1 MSFLRFLLPYTYFY
15 GSRVK
20 QLKYNLYYLIID
32 WAVPFA
38 LLTYFTNYDWQGAL
52 VHFVLAYLAFIS
64 IYEIGYLGNDVYSVR
79 KEDKPRRRV
88 KDFDPSDA
96 VVLLWIA
103 VRLAAFGLISWYLHV
118 LTNPLWVAFYMVLAI
133 FFYLHNAL
141 KDKELKV
148 MTFVNLAFI
157 RYFAPVFIFLTPAQL
172 MLLAAPIFLNYV
184 FYRTLM
190 YMDSKDLLNMPSRR
204 APAYKV
210 NYYLLALGVSSLLS
224 LMGQSWVPVAITA
237 YYLLFW
243 TAVKVA
249 GFQPPQADN

>member
-1 MSFLRFLLPYTYFY
+1 MTLLRFLLPYTYFY

-32 WAVPFA
+32 WTVPYV
-38 LLTYFTNYDWQGAL
+38 LLTYFTGFDWQGSV
-52 VHFVLAYLAFIS
+52 VHFALAYLAFIS
-64 IYEIGYLGNDVYSVR
+64 VYEIGYLGNDVYSVR
-79 KEDKPRRRV
+79 KEAKPRRRV

-96 VVLLWIA
+96 TVLVWIG
-103 VRLAAFGLISWYLHV
+103 VRLLAFGTISWYLDV
-118 LTNPLWVAFYMVLAI
+118 LTNPLWLAFYAVLAV

-148 MTFVNLAFI
+148 MTFVNLAFT
-157 RYFAPVFIFLTPAQL
+157 RYLAPVFIFLTPSQL
-172 MLLAAPIFLNYV
+172 MLIVAPVFLNYV

-190 YMDSKDLLNMPSRR
+190 YMDSKDLLHMPSRR

-210 NYYLLALGVSSLLS
+210 NYYLLAMGVSVLLS
-224 LMGQSWVPVAITA
+224 MMGESWVSVAITG

-243 TAVKVA
+243 TAVRLVGIEA
-249 GFQPPQADN
+249 PQAE

>member
-38 LLTYFTNYDWQGAL
+38 LLTYFTNYDWQSAL

-118 LTNPLWVAFYMVLAI
+118 LTNPLWLAFYLVLAI

-157 RYFAPVFIFLTPAQL
+157 RYFAPIFIFLTPAQL

-190 YMDSKDLLNMPSRR
+190 YMDSKDLLHMPSRR

-210 NYYLLALGVSSLLS
+210 TYYGLALGVSVLLS

-243 TAVKVA
+243 TAVKIA

>member
-38 LLTYFTNYDWQGAL
+38 LLTYFTNYDWQSAL

-103 VRLAAFGLISWYLHV
+103 VRLAAFGLISWYLQV
-118 LTNPLWVAFYMVLAI
+118 LTNPLWLAFYLVLAI

-157 RYFAPVFIFLTPAQL
+157 RYFAPIFIFLTPAQL

-190 YMDSKDLLNMPSRR
+190 YMDSKDLLHMPSRR

-210 NYYLLALGVSSLLS
+210 TYYGLALGVSVILS

-243 TAVKVA
+243 TAVKIA

>member
-32 WAVPFA
+32 WALPFA
-38 LLTYFTNYDWQGAL
+38 LLTYFTAYDWQSAL
-52 VHFVLAYLAFIS
+52 LHFVLAYMAFIS
-64 IYEIGYLGNDVYSVR
+64 LYEIGYLGNDVYSVR
-79 KEDKPRRRV
+79 KEAKPRRRV
-88 KDFDPSDA
+88 KDFDPSDT
-96 VVLLWIA
+96 VVLLWIGF
-103 VRLAAFGLISWYLHV
+103 RLAVFGTISWYLGV
-118 LTNPLWVAFYMVLAI
+118 LTNPLWLAFYAALAV

-157 RYFAPVFIFLTPAQL
+157 RYFAPIFIFLTPTQL
-172 MLLAAPIFLNYV
+172 AILAAPVFLNYV

-190 YMDSKDLLNMPSRR
+190 YMDSKDLLLMPSRR

-224 LMGQSWVPVAITA
+224 LMGHSWVPVTMTA

-249 GFQPPQADN
+249 GVQPPQVDN

>member
-1 MSFLRFLLPYTYFY
+1 MMLLRFLLPYTYFY

-32 WAVPFA
+32 WAVPLA
-38 LLTYFTNYDWQGAL
+38 LLTYFTGYDWRGAL
-52 VHFVLAYLAFIS
+52 GHFVLAYLAFIS

-88 KDFDPSDA
+88 QDFNPSDA
-96 VVLLWIA
+96 VVAVWIGARLL
-103 VRLAAFGLISWYLHV
+103 AFGAISWYLHV
-118 LTNPLWVAFYMVLAI
+118 LDSPLWLAFYAVLAV

-141 KDKELKV
+141 QDRELKV
-148 MTFVNLAFI
+148 MTFVNLAFV
-157 RYFAPVFIFLTPAQL
+157 RYLAPVFIFLSAEQL
-172 MLLAAPIFLNYV
+172 MLIAAPVFLNYV

-190 YMDSKDLLNMPSRR
+190 YMDSKDLLHMPSRR

-210 NYYLLALGVSSLLS
+210 NYYLLAGGVSVLLS
-224 LMGQSWVPVAITA
+224 LMGHSWVPLLMTG

-243 TAVKVA
+243 TAVKLA
-249 GFQPPQADN
+249 GFQPPQAD

>member
-32 WAVPFA
+32 WFVPFA
-38 LLTYFTNYDWQGAL
+38 LLTYFTGFDWRGSL
-52 VHFVLAYLAFIS
+52 GHFVLAYLAFIS

-88 KDFDPSDA
+88 KDFNPSDA
-96 VVLLWIA
+96 VVLGWIGM
-103 VRLAAFGLISWYLHV
+103 RLLAFGAISWYLQV
-118 LTNPLWVAFYMVLAI
+118 LTNPLWLAFYAVLAA

-148 MTFVNLAFI
+148 MTFINLAFV

-172 MLLAAPIFLNYV
+172 MLLAAPVFLNYI

-190 YMDSKDLLNMPSRR
+190 YMDSKDLLHMPSRR
-204 APAYKV
+204 DPAYKV
-210 NYYLLALGVSSLLS
+210 NYYLLAMGVSALLS
-224 LMGQSWVPVAITA
+224 LMGQSWVPAGITV

-243 TAVKVA
+243 TAVRLA
-249 GFQPPQADN
+249 GFQPPQTD

>member
-1 MSFLRFLLPYTYFY
+1 MTLLRFLLPYTYFY

-20 QLKYNLYYLIID
+20 RLKYNLYYLIID
-32 WAVPFA
+32 WAVPYT
-38 LLTYFTNYDWQGAL
+38 LLTYFTGSDWQESL
-52 VHFVLAYLAFIS
+52 VHFVLAYWAFIS
-64 IYEIGYLGNDVYSVR
+64 VYEIGYLGNDVYSVR
-79 KEDKPRRRV
+79 KEAKPRRRV

-96 VVLLWIA
+96 TVLIWIS
-103 VRLAAFGLISWYLHV
+103 VRLLAFGAISWYLDV
-118 LTNPLWVAFYMVLAI
+118 LKNPLWLAFYGVLAV

-157 RYFAPVFIFLTPAQL
+157 RYLAPVFIFLTPGQL
-172 MLLAAPIFLNYV
+172 MLIVAPVFLNYV

-190 YMDSKDLLNMPSRR
+190 YMDSKDLLHMPSRR

-210 NYYLLALGVSSLLS
+210 NYYLLAAGVSVLLS
-224 LMGQSWVPVAITA
+224 IMGQSWVPVAITG

-243 TAVKVA
+243 TAVRTA
-249 GFQPPQADN
+249 GIEAPQAE

>member
-38 LLTYFTNYDWQGAL
+38 LLVYFSNYDWQGAL

-64 IYEIGYLGNDVYSVR
+64 LYEIGYLGNDVYSVR

-103 VRLAAFGLISWYLHV
+103 VRLAAFGMISWYLHV
-118 LTNPLWVAFYMVLAI
+118 LTNPLWLAFYVVLAI
-133 FFYLHNAL
+133 SFYLHNAL

-157 RYFAPVFIFLTPAQL
+157 RYFAPVFIFLTSGQL
-172 MLLAAPIFLNYV
+172 MLLAAPVFLNYV

-190 YMDSKDLLNMPSRR
+190 YMDSKDLLHMPSRR

-210 NYYLLALGVSSLLS
+210 NYYLLALGISSLLS
-224 LMGQSWVPVAITA
+224 LMGQSWVPVAVTA

-243 TAVKVA
+243 TAVKIA